1 MTSDR
6 IRKFFVLFFVCGF
19 FLYLFGPLII
29 MGLTAFNSSAFPRV
43 APWECFTVEWF
54 DVLSNDTRLLTG
66 LRNSFLIGFGVVLFA
81 VPLGLAGAL
90 MLTQVRER
98 VRPWYYTIV
107 ISPILV
113 PGVVLGISTLLFW
126 DRIGVMFGA
135 SRDSLFYNGFFLT
148 IIGQSTF
155 IAAYTMLV
163 FISRLQRFDSA
174 QEEAALDLGATHVQT
189 FRKILLPFLKPAIAS
204 AAVLAFLASFENYNT
219 TVFTAISTSTLTTV
233 LASKVRYG
241 IDPSISA
248 LAVSIVVLT
257 VLGAAIHEVF
267 KRREEA
273 EARQA
278 GLVAAGVME
287 RKSTQKQWFLEPA
300 LIMILLVFIA
310 GLGTAFFAGTM
321 GVEECK
327 VAVRE
332 QKRIETQKRIEE
344 LQQRQQAERAA
355 QQAAEEARRVERSQR
370 TGTENFN
377 SIFSSDNLQP
387 QAGDTAPA
395 TPQSERAGTENFN
408 SIFDT
413 QNLQQQS
420 GQQEEAPAR
429 TGTENFNSIFD
440 TQNLQQQ
447 SGQSEG
453 QSGGQ
458 SGQ

>member
-6 IRKFFVLFFVCGF
+6 IRRFFVLFFVFGF
-19 FLYLFGPLII
+19 FLYLFGPLIV

-43 APWECFTVEWF
+43 TPWECFTVEWF
-54 DVLSNDTRLLTG
+54 NVLANDGRLLQG
-66 LRNSFLIGFGVVLFA
+66 LRNSFFIGFGVVLFA

-90 MLTQVRER
+90 MLTQVRAR
-98 VRPWYYTIV
+98 ARPWYYTIV

-126 DRIGVMFGA
+126 DRVGLMFGA

-148 IIGQSTF
+148 IVGQSTF

-248 LAVSIVVLT
+248 LAVSIVILT
-257 VLGAAIHEVF
+257 IFGAAIHEVF
-267 KRREEA
+267 KRREER
-273 EARQA
+273 EAQEA
-278 GLVAAGVME
+278 GLVAAGVKKT
-287 RKSTQKQWFLEPA
+287 RDKQREWFLEPA
-300 LIMILLVFIA
+300 LIMILLVFVA

-321 GVEECK
+321 GVNECK
-327 VAVRE
+327 IAVKE
-332 QKRIETQKRIEE
+332 QKRAETQKRIDA
-344 LQQRQQAERAA
+344 LSVRTAERAA
-355 QQAAEEARRVERSQR
+355 EKRAAEKADQVERGER

-377 SIFSSDNLQP
+377 SIFSSDNLEPAPTEQAPSDQP
-387 QAGDTAPA
+387 K
-395 TPQSERAGTENFN
+395 
-408 SIFDT
+408 
-413 QNLQQQS
+413 
-420 GQQEEAPAR
+420 R
-429 TGTENFNSIFD
+429 TGTENFNSIF
-440 TQNLQQQ
+440 
-447 SGQSEG
+447 
-453 QSGGQ
+453 GGDLAPAE
-458 SGQ
+458 

>member
-1 MTSDR
+1 VTSDR

-54 DVLSNDTRLLTG
+54 DVLSNDSRLLEG

-135 SRDSLFYNGFFLT
+135 SRDSIFYNGFFLT

-163 FISRLQRFDSA
+163 FISRLQRFDSV

-273 EARQA
+273 EAKQA
-278 GLVAAGVME
+278 GLVAAGL
-287 RKSTQKQWFLEPA
+287 QKEKVVQRSWFAEPA
-300 LIMILLVFIA
+300 LIIILLVFIS

-327 VAVRE
+327 VAVKE
-332 QKRIETQKRIEE
+332 QKRLETQKRIES
-344 LQQRQQAERAA
+344 LQKRRQAEREAA
-355 QQAAEEARRVERSQR
+355 EAAEEARQLERTQR

-377 SIFSSDNLQP
+377 SIFSSDNLKP
-387 QAGDTAPA
+387 QVGGNQTAT
-395 TPQSERAGTENFN
+395 TPQSQRTGTENFN
-408 SIFDT
+408 SIFSSG
-413 QNLQQQS
+413 NLQQQS
-420 GQQEEAPAR
+420 SQEEEQPAR
-429 TGTENFNSIFD
+429 TGTENFNSIFSSG
-440 TQNLQQQ
+440 NLQQQ
-447 SGQSEG
+447 SGQPEPEAS
-453 QSGGQ
+453 Q
-458 SGQ
+458 